1 MEFGCSACEYTS
13 SKKENVLKHF
23 NRKKNCGPG
32 IKEIV
37 EIPIEIKCKYCDKN
51 FSSSTS
57 LNYHQKHNCK
67 NMKNQLEEENNLLKQ
82 KIKQLQKEKS
92 TTINNNNQ
100 TINNQTINIIIV
112 NNYEDTNLEKLTDK
126 TYNKIIKDSDE
137 VYQIIPRLIKEIH
150 FNPNIPENH
159 NIVLSNR
166 TKNNKHLQV
175 YRNGHWEMEKKDTEI
190 DNLINDKE
198 TNLSDWV
205 AEKGEKYP
213 EAFEKFNEYLEQKYD
228 DDVSKL
234 VKEGVELVLYN
245 NRHLIKN

>member
-1 MEFGCSACEYTS
+1 MEFSCSVCNYTS
-13 SKKENVLKHF
+13 TQKEHVINHI
-23 NRKKNCGPG
+23 NRKKSCGPG

-37 EIPIEIKCKYCDKN
+37 EIPIEIKCIYCHKN
-51 FSSSTS
+51 FATTRTLDRHLKNS
-57 LNYHQKHNCK
+57 CK
-67 NMKNQLEEENNLLKQ
+67 NKDLAMQKEIDDLKQ
-82 KIKQLQKEKS
+82 TVKQLQKEKTS
-92 TTINNNNQ
+92 TTINNNQ

-112 NNYEDTNLEKLTDK
+112 NNYEETNLDKITDR

-166 TKNNKHLQV
+166 TKNNKHLQI

-213 EAFEKFNEYLEQKYD
+213 EAMEKFNEYLEQKYD

-234 VKEGVELVLYN
+234 VKEEVELVLYN
-245 NRHLIKN
+245 NRHLVKN